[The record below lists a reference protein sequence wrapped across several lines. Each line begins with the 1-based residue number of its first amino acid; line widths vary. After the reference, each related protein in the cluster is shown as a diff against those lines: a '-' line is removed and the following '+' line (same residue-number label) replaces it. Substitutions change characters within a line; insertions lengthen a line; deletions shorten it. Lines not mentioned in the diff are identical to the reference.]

1 MKWIAKLVTAAQA
14 VLLAQLGAT
23 RGADASPPHDLTE
36 ADQWQAAVA
45 AGTPDALQQ
54 YLSQYPRG
62 ERMGEAF
69 ELIVLSE
76 IEAAN
81 SAPAVAAGDIQLSEA
96 RRDQP
101 ERLEHDFDVSPTTNT
116 QDPSGGGGS
125 LGPY

>member
-14 VLLAQLGAT
+14 VLLAQVGAA
-23 RGADASPPHDLTE
+23 RAADAAPPPDFSE

-45 AGTPDALQQ
+45 AGTPEALQQ

-81 SAPAVAAGDIQLSEA
+81 SAAVVAAGDIQLSEA
-96 RRDQP
+96 RRDEP

-116 QDPSGGGGS
+116 LDQSGDGES

>member
-14 VLLAQLGAT
+14 VLLAQVGAV
-23 RGADASPPHDLTE
+23 RAADAAPPPGLSDD
-36 ADQWQAAVA
+36 DQWQAAVA

-76 IEAAN
+76 IEAAT
-81 SAPAVAAGDIQLSEA
+81 SAVAAGDIQLSEA

-101 ERLEHDFDVSPTTNT
+101 ERLEHDFDITPTTNT
-116 QDPSGGGGS
+116 QDQSGAGES

>member
-14 VLLAQLGAT
+14 VLLAQAGAT
-23 RGADASPPHDLTE
+23 RAADAAPPADLTE
-36 ADQWQAAVA
+36 ADRWHAAIA

-62 ERMGEAF
+62 ERVGEAF

-76 IEAAN
+76 IEAAK
-81 SAPAVAAGDIQLSEA
+81 SATAVAAGDIQLSEA

-101 ERLEHDFDVSPTTNT
+101 ERLEHDFDVGPATNT
-116 QDPSGGGGS
+116 LDQSGPGGS

>member
-14 VLLAQLGAT
+14 VLLAQVGAT
-23 RGADASPPHDLTE
+23 RAADAAPPPDLTE
-36 ADQWQAAVA
+36 ADRWQAAVA

-69 ELIVLSE
+69 ELIVQGE
-76 IEAAN
+76 IEVAKSTLAA
-81 SAPAVAAGDIQLSEA
+81 AAGDIQLSEA

-101 ERLEHDFDVSPTTNT
+101 ERIEHDFDVSPATNT
-116 QDPSGGGGS
+116 LDQNGAGGS

>member
-14 VLLAQLGAT
+14 VLLAQVGAA
-23 RGADASPPHDLTE
+23 RAADAAPSPDFNE

-45 AGTPDALQQ
+45 AGTPEALQQ

-81 SAPAVAAGDIQLSEA
+81 SAPVIAAGDIQLSEA
-96 RRDQP
+96 RRDEP

-116 QDPSGGGGS
+116 LDQSGDGES